1 VNAIKSILFNKGKKP
16 KLSEESREVLFS
28 YYKSDIEDLEQLLSV
43 NLSRWKKLD

>member
-1 VNAIKSILFNKGKKP
+1 MNSIKSILFNKGKKP

-43 NLSRWKKLD
+43 NLSRWKK